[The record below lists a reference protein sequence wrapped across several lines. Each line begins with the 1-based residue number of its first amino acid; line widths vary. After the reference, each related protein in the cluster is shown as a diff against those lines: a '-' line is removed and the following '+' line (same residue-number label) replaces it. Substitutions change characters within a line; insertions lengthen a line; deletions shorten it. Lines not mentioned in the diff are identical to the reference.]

1 MTSEP
6 SSNQHQP
13 PSADGHLAGQHGV
26 DPAHPPAPDGPPPAP
41 VPDGPPSGT
50 AAPPAPTGLASFPD
64 DAALRPERAE
74 SYAAWRSL
82 LRIGTNN
89 GLAIGT
95 LIQRSINRLRGI
107 PLTRKEIDDCLRTY
121 VPRPDDETAITK
133 ILDDRRIVVLTGA
146 DGSGRFT
153 TALQMLRHRVGDT
166 IRQVSREPGAPFDV
180 AGLTEKHTGW
190 ILDLR
195 AEAPPA
201 GFGRELDHD
210 SNELPEGAFLVV
222 LMSATAW
229 TRCGQSAEG
238 LVHEVAGPPP
248 AEVLA
253 KLLEP
258 APLLIDHDTWTD
270 HSAITGGIKNLLPGQ
285 VAAWAGA
292 IVTTEEVER
301 DAGRLTTATAH
312 DREYIDRLVGSVVKA
327 AENWR
332 STLLAWHNEYQD
344 SDYRNFLL
352 TAAVLEGAASQ
363 SVYEA
368 SASLAADFDEDPDP
382 RPGQKGLGVIA
393 LADAAD
399 ADLLPNGT
407 IRFRHHNKAEA
418 VVDYFLDDRP
428 HLLKQFTTWTAAQ
441 VGSLE
446 DAQASRLLAQ
456 RVSHWTVRYTAR
468 HRTVRLL
475 KELSEQWSTTQQ
487 QAACDMLVLAALDD
501 HAGTLVRNALR
512 RWARGEAGTLS
523 DPFTIVLIRACRRL
537 IDVHPTSMLS
547 RLTELASSTI
557 TADGARSDEVTET
570 ISQTLNTLW
579 DQDGQRRAIRRQL
592 SQWADATNR
601 SQQQAARDTFA
612 HLAQRRGPAGP
623 SLLTD
628 TDRDLTWLAGMWRN
642 ALPTHGEPPHSVIEA
657 FGHWMQAA
665 LEHPSLT
672 DTIEQIFRQAVHADH
687 DPYYSGS
694 RLVAM
699 QKLLFSWAPTPA
711 PTHQVGEALH
721 LRDRYLAA
729 LQKQDPAAPPE
740 PHAPQS

>member
-1 MTSEP
+1 MSEP
-6 SSNQHQP
+6 ASDQHQSP
-13 PSADGHLAGQHGV
+13 AVDGYLAGPQGT
-26 DPAHPPAPDGPPPAP
+26 DPAPPAVPDGPPPA
-41 VPDGPPSGT
+41 T
-50 AAPPAPTGLASFPD
+50 ASPPAPAGPESFPD
-64 DAALRPERAE
+64 HAALRPERAE
-74 SYAAWRSL
+74 SYAEWRSL

-89 GLAIGT
+89 GFAIGT
-95 LIQRSINRLRGI
+95 LIQQSINRLRGI
-107 PLTRKEIDDCLRTY
+107 PLTRKEIDDCLRPY
-121 VPRPDDETAITK
+121 VPQPDDETATTK
-133 ILDDRRIVVLTGA
+133 ILDDRRVVVLTGS

-153 TALQMLRHRVGDT
+153 TALQMLRSRVGDN
-166 IRQVSREPGAPFDV
+166 IRQVSREPKAPFDV
-180 AGLTEKHTGW
+180 AGLTEKRTGW

-195 AEAPPA
+195 AETPHT
-201 GFGRELDHD
+201 GFGRELKHD
-210 SNELPEGAFLVV
+210 SDELPEGSFLVV

-229 TRCGQSAEG
+229 TKCGKNTEG
-238 LVHEVAGPPP
+238 LAHEIAGPPP

-258 APLLIDHDTWTD
+258 APLLIDHGTWTGHPD
-270 HSAITGGIKNLLPGQ
+270 ITGGIKGLRPGQ

-292 IVTTEEVER
+292 IVTTEELER
-301 DAGRLTTATAH
+301 DAGRLTTATAD
-312 DREYIDRLVGSVVKA
+312 DRNYTDRLVGSVVKA

-332 STLLAWHNEYQD
+332 RMLLAWHNKYQD

-352 TAAVLEGAASQ
+352 AAAVLEGATSQ

-368 SASLAADFDEDPDP
+368 SADLAADFDEDPAP

-399 ADLLPNGT
+399 ADLLPDGT

-501 HAGTLVRNALR
+501 HAGSLVRGALR

-523 DPFTIVLIRACRRL
+523 DPFTIVIVRACRRL
-537 IDVHPTSMLS
+537 IDVHPASMLN
-547 RLTELASSTI
+547 RLTELASSTV
-557 TADGARSDEVTET
+557 TADGARSGDVTET

-579 DQDGQRRAIRRQL
+579 DRDGQRRAIRRQL

-601 SQQQAARDTFA
+601 SQQRAARDTFA
-612 HLAQRRGPAGP
+612 HLAQRRGPTGP

-628 TDRDLTWLAGMWRN
+628 TDRDLTWVASMWRN
-642 ALPTHGEPPHSVIEA
+642 ALPTHGEPPLSVVEA
-657 FGHWMQAA
+657 FGYWMQAA
-665 LEHPSLT
+665 LDHPSLT
-672 DTIEQIFRQAVHADH
+672 DTTEQVFRQAVHADR

-699 QKLLFSWAPTPA
+699 QKLLFSWAPTPPPA
-711 PTHQVGEALH
+711 HQVGEAVH

-729 LQKQDPAAPPE
+729 LQEQDPATSPE